1 MLPFGQNIIFTSGED
16 AMISANM
23 KKFYINGAWV
33 EPNSAARMGVENPAT
48 EEIVTEVAL
57 GNQADID
64 AAIAA
69 ARAAFDA
76 YTVWPVEK
84 RIALVKRILE
94 VYNSRYEDFA
104 QAMST
109 EMGAPIEWARGAQ
122 AWAGQVHIEATIK
135 AAEEMSWE
143 YSRGTT
149 RIVYEGIGVCALITP
164 WNWPM
169 NQIACKVAPALI
181 AGCTMVLKPSE
192 IAPLSGVLFAEVCH
206 EAGVPAGVFNLVN
219 GTGPEVGARM
229 SSHPEVDMVSF
240 TGSTRAGTAVAAAAA
255 PTVKRVAQELGGKSA
270 NIILPSA
277 DLAAAV
283 AAGVNAIMSNTG
295 QSCDAPT
302 RMFVSRAQQA
312 EALAVAKATAEAIIP
327 GDPRLENT
335 TMGPLISKTQHEK
348 VQRLIQAGID
358 EGATLVCGGVGR
370 PAGLNRGWF
379 AKPTI
384 FGDVTNEMTISKEE
398 IFGPVLAIL
407 PYDSIDD
414 AVRMANDTVYG
425 LAAYIAGPVEEARPI
440 ARRLRAGTVNLNY
453 PDWDTSAP
461 FGGYKQ
467 SGNGR
472 EYADWGIHD
481 FCEVKGIV
489 GYGDA

>member
-1 MLPFGQNIIFTSGED
+1 
-16 AMISANM
+16 MISANM
-23 KKFYINGAWV
+23 TKFYINGAWV
-33 EPNSAARMGVENPAT
+33 QPNSAARMGVENPAT
-48 EEIVTEVAL
+48 EEIVAEVAL
-57 GNQADID
+57 GNQTDID
-64 AAIAA
+64 NAIAA

-76 YTVWPVEK
+76 YTVWPVQK
-84 RIALVKRILE
+84 RIDLVKRILE

-122 AWAGQVHIEATIK
+122 VWAGQVHIEATIK
-135 AAEEMSWE
+135 AAEEMAWE

-149 RIVYEGIGVCALITP
+149 RIVHEGIGVCALITP

-169 NQIACKVAPALI
+169 NQIACKVAPALV

-206 EAGVPAGVFNLVN
+206 EAGVPPGVFNLVN
-219 GTGPEVGARM
+219 GTGLEVGARM

-270 NIILPSA
+270 NIILPNA

-302 RMFVSRAQQA
+302 RMFVQRDQQA
-312 EALAVAKATAEAIIP
+312 AALAVAKTTAEAIIP
-327 GDPRLENT
+327 GDPTLETT
-335 TMGPLISKTQHEK
+335 TMGPLISKAQYEK

-358 EGATLVCGGVGR
+358 EGATLVTGGLGR

-384 FGDVTNEMTISKEE
+384 FGDVKNEMTISKEE

-407 PYDSIDD
+407 PYDTVDD

-425 LAAYIAGPVEEARPI
+425 LAAYIAGPLEDAKPV

-453 PDWDTSAP
+453 PEWDTSAP

-481 FCEVKGIV
+481 FCEIKGIV
-489 GYGDA
+489 GYGD

>member
-1 MLPFGQNIIFTSGED
+1 MT
-16 AMISANM
+16 ISANITR
-23 KKFYINGAWV
+23 FYINGAWV
-33 EPNSAARMGVENPAT
+33 EPVSVNRMGVENPAT
-48 EEIVTEVAL
+48 EEIVAEVAL
-57 GNQADID
+57 GSEADAD
-64 AAIAA
+64 RAIMA
-69 ARAAFDA
+69 ARAAFDGW
-76 YTVWPVEK
+76 TVTPVAD

-94 VYNSRYEDFA
+94 VYTDRYEDFA

-122 AWAGQVHIEATIK
+122 AWAGQVHLEAAIK
-135 AAEEMSWE
+135 AAEEMVWE

-149 RIVYEGIGVCALITP
+149 RIVYEGIGVCGLITP

-169 NQIACKVAPALI
+169 NQIACKVAPALL

-206 EAGVPAGVFNLVN
+206 AAGVPAGVFNLVN
-219 GTGPEVGARM
+219 GTGPEVGARL

-240 TGSTRAGTAVAAAAA
+240 TGSTRAGTAVAANAA

-270 NIILPSA
+270 NIILPTA
-277 DLAAAV
+277 DLASAV
-283 AAGVNAIMSNTG
+283 ASGVEGCFGNTG

-302 RMFVSRAQQA
+302 RMFVPRNRHD
-312 EALAVAKATAEAIIP
+312 EALAVAKATAEAVVP
-327 GDPRLENT
+327 GDPLAEGT
-335 TMGPLISKTQHEK
+335 TMGPLISKLQFDK

-358 EGATLVCGGVGR
+358 EGAVLVTGGMGR
-370 PAGLNRGWF
+370 PSGLNRGWF

-384 FGDVTNEMTISKEE
+384 FGGVTHDMTVSREE
-398 IFGPVLAIL
+398 IFGPVLSIL

-414 AVRMANDTVYG
+414 AVQMANDTVYG
-425 LAAYIAGPVEEARPI
+425 LAAYISGPVEDAIPV
-440 ARRLRAGTVNLNY
+440 ARRMRAGTVNLNY
-453 PDWDTSAP
+453 PAWDTSAP

-489 GYGDA
+489 GYGA